1 MLQDL
6 DETIRQILVK
16 KGKLNGGD
24 IDISFDQPTG
34 EWAGGL
40 TRPTINVYLYDIREN
55 VELRN
60 RQWTVERDANN
71 KSRRVM
77 EPMRVDLSYIVTVW
91 TRNIEDEHR
100 LLWRVLHTLAAQ
112 GTIQANESI
121 GALVAQPYPI
131 RAKVALQSEAIH
143 NLPDLWGVMENQLRP
158 AINYVLTMSLD
169 LGMEIEAPLVTTSR
183 FTVGQYDGDEDN
195 RTLGTV
201 DSLKSGN
208 GRSGNG
214 ANGKTGASD
223 HAAKPGPVLD
233 HFYHV
238 GGHVRRGNDLVA
250 GARVEIADQPFQITS
265 DAQGRYVFANVPPG
279 EYTFRVQLGDSNDQ
293 PMVNR
298 AVRVPAD
305 SVDGYD
311 LTLEGGTSGTST
323 TSDPN
328 KHPGATKQ
336 SR

>member
-6 DETIRQILVK
+6 DETIRQILIK

-24 IDISFDQPTG
+24 IDIAFDQPTG

-60 RQWTVERDANN
+60 RQWTVERDGN
-71 KSRRVM
+71 KSKRVI

-112 GTIQANESI
+112 GGIPVNETV
-121 GALVAQPYPI
+121 GGLVTQPYPI

-169 LGMEIEAPLVTTSR
+169 YGLEIEAPLVTNSR
-183 FTVGQYDGDEDN
+183 FSVGQYDGNEDN
-195 RTLGTV
+195 RTLGTTDV
-201 DSLKSGN
+201 VKVRN
-208 GRSGNG
+208 GRNG
-214 ANGKTGASD
+214 ANGKTGANGTAATLPTID
-223 HAAKPGPVLD
+223 HL
-233 HFYHV
+233 YHV
-238 GGHVRRGNDLVA
+238 GGLVRRGSELVS
-250 GARVEIADQPFQITS
+250 GAHVAIADHPFEITT

-279 EYTFRVQLGDSNDQ
+279 EYTFRVQLGDADNASGQ

-311 LTLEGGTSGTST
+311 LMLEGGSSGPAPTA
-323 TSDPN
+323 DPP
-328 KHPGATKQ
+328 KRPGATKQ